1 MKKGWKTDTLSERK
15 IRSSVSGMKIMIK
28 LLTLENLS
36 AFSSDA
42 VYKICL
48 SLERFGMTDESI
60 LSYPTED
67 ALFYAADTY
76 LSAGDEVIVAA
87 EPNGYNAVKKDLLSY
102 LSLDSYS
109 SPEIAQCIAMNSG
122 WEENDFDAQAMCT
135 VAEKS
140 ICHLS
145 DDGLYCGFSINV
157 QNGRLTFLPLDFVRL
172 DGILA
177 SLIDNCLDPKPQEDE
192 PQDFDTNAGQIP
204 DLAQENPYD
213 FSEPVSKM
221 VYSLMQLD
229 RKLAIATGEA
239 TMWIYNLYD
248 KIDGLSDV
256 VNFVEIVDEEE
267 GEQPEESEEK
277 QSAESTQGD
286 EVQTGYDDED
296 SDAPN
301 QVGEASFDEPSSDE
315 NAPQESA
322 DTETPDE
329 QEKESVS
336 AKTIRFAR
344 EAMRNTE
351 SDFGAAI
358 SDVYTSEN
366 EDGTTNYFAFVA
378 IADKK
383 GAKAKKINTVSY
395 EDAKLLLPHC
405 ITVLS
410 ETVCQKVDAISASLN
425 PDGSDA
431 SANGGKS
438 EEKKISKG
446 MIAFAVAIFAV
457 AIISPIII
465 LSVIASGGRTNNDT
479 TTTLP
484 FNQVLLPTDQNTTA
498 ADLTAATADI
508 FGTSAQQE
516 ETSNAIFAPMEPTA
530 ADVSVITTTP
540 PVSSTKGTFT
550 FYVFGY
556 GHGVGLSQTG
566 ANALAAQGWS
576 FAQIL
581 ANYYYGATLVS
592 GDTYPEKIN
601 YSGSDYTTRE
611 FLAGALNAE
620 MGDSFNNEALKAQA
634 IAIYTFA
641 KYYGYKVDSSGTAYK
656 TGASQKIYGIVD
668 DIIKNGFYI
677 AYNGQTALTPFHAT
691 SEGKTTSYKNAWP
704 NAGVE
709 VLYLAGGRPSPN
721 ESSVENFKTPVTMT
735 SDEFKSLVE
744 SKGLGISCSGDP
756 ATWIS
761 IISHD
766 TAINENI
773 GYVSTINVGGKL
785 MSGNEF
791 RNKVMDGKI
800 RSHCFTVVYT
810 PSLS

>member
-1 MKKGWKTDTLSERK
+1 
-15 IRSSVSGMKIMIK
+15 MIK

-36 AFSSDA
+36 AFSSDS

-60 LSYPTED
+60 FSYPTVD

-87 EPNGYNAVKKDLLSY
+87 EANSFNSIKKELLSY
-102 LSLDSYS
+102 LAVETYS
-109 SPEIAQCIAMNSG
+109 SPEIAQHIAMNAGTDES
-122 WEENDFDAQAMCT
+122 DFDIQSMCT
-135 VAEKS
+135 VAEKGL
-140 ICHLS
+140 IHLS
-145 DDGLYCGFSINV
+145 DDGLYSGFSVNV
-157 QNGRLTFLPLDFVRL
+157 LNGRLTIIPLDFSRL
-172 DGILA
+172 DGILE
-177 SLIDNCLDPKPQEDE
+177 SYVNGCLDPKPAVPETDTGADGE
-192 PQDFDTNAGQIP
+192 PV
-204 DLAQENPYD
+204 QENPYD

-221 VYSLMQLD
+221 IYSLIQLD
-229 RKLAIATGEA
+229 RRLAIATGEA
-239 TMWIYNLYD
+239 TGWIYNLYD

-256 VNFVEIVDEEE
+256 VNFVEVIDEEE
-267 GEQPEESEEK
+267 TEPQNEQEPAAEPEETSENTDLPSDSDTQPEPEEAFD
-277 QSAESTQGD
+277 AESGFD
-286 EVQTGYDDED
+286 FEEPEK
-296 SDAPN
+296 AE
-301 QVGEASFDEPSSDE
+301 EAQKTAEAEPR
-315 NAPQESA
+315 
-322 DTETPDE
+322 
-329 QEKESVS
+329 EKESVS

-344 EAMRNTE
+344 EAMSNTD

-378 IADKK
+378 VADKK
-383 GAKAKKINTVSY
+383 GAKAKKINTVNY
-395 EDAKLLLPHC
+395 EDAELLLPHC

-410 ETVCQKVDAISASLN
+410 ETVCQKVDAVAASLSLEGEAS
-425 PDGSDA
+425 PDGT
-431 SANGGKS
+431 NG
-438 EEKKISKG
+438 EEKKLSKG
-446 MIAFAVAIFAV
+446 MIAFAAIIFAI

-465 LSVIASGGRTNNDT
+465 LTSIASGGRSGKNDT
-479 TTTLP
+479 TTTIE
-484 FNQVLLPTDQNTTA
+484 FNQVLLPTEQTTA
-498 ADLTAATADI
+498 ADIYATTADI
-508 FGTSAQQE
+508 FGTSAQGVQTG
-516 ETSNAIFAPMEPTA
+516 TSDPIFAPMEPTA
-530 ADVSVITTTP
+530 ADISVITTTP

-601 YSGSDYTTRE
+601 YSGTDYSTRDY
-611 FLAGALNAE
+611 LAGALYGE

-634 IAIYTFA
+634 VAIYTFA
-641 KYYGYKVDSSGTAYK
+641 KYYGYKVDSSGTAFK
-656 TGASQKIYGIVD
+656 SGASSKIYSIVD

-677 AYNGQTALTPFHAT
+677 AFNGQTALTPFHAT
-691 SEGKTTSYKNAWP
+691 SAGKTTSYRNVWGSET
-704 NAGVE
+704 NGVE
-709 VLYLAGGRPSPN
+709 LTYLAGGRPSPN
-721 ESSVENFKTPVTMT
+721 ESQVENFKTTVTMT

-744 SKGLGISCSGDP
+744 SKNLGISCSGDP

-773 GYVSTINVGGKL
+773 GYVSTVNVGGKL

-791 RNKVMDGKI
+791 RNKVMDGRL

-810 PSLS
+810 PSM

>member
-1 MKKGWKTDTLSERK
+1 
-15 IRSSVSGMKIMIK
+15 MIK

-60 LSYPTED
+60 LSYPNDD

-87 EPNGYNAVKKDLLSY
+87 EPNCYNSMKKDLLNY
-102 LSLDSYS
+102 LSVDSYS
-109 SPEIAQCIAMNSG
+109 CPEIAQCIAMNSG
-122 WEENDFDAQAMCT
+122 IEESDFDVEAMCT
-135 VAEKS
+135 VAENS
-140 ICHLS
+140 VYHLS
-145 DDGLYCGFSINV
+145 DDGLYSGFSVNAL
-157 QNGRLTFLPLDFVRL
+157 NGRLTVLPLDFARL
-172 DGILA
+172 DSILL
-177 SLIDNCLDPKPQEDE
+177 SLVDNCLDPKPTEDE
-192 PQDFDTNAGQIP
+192 LQDYTADDGQAQMIDT
-204 DLAQENPYD
+204 ENPYD

-229 RKLAIATGEA
+229 RRLAIATGEA

-256 VNFVEIVDEEE
+256 VNFVEIIDDEEIE
-267 GEQPEESEEK
+267 EPEEADETAQDGETEETEK
-277 QSAESTQGD
+277 AEEAEIKEDVTDLPDIADTS
-286 EVQTGYDDED
+286 DED
-296 SDAPN
+296 QLPQEETQQESSEP
-301 QVGEASFDEPSSDE
+301 EASEPK
-315 NAPQESA
+315 
-322 DTETPDE
+322 
-329 QEKESVS
+329 EKESVS

-383 GAKAKKINTVSY
+383 GAKAKKINTLNY

-410 ETVCQKVDAISASLN
+410 ETVCQKVDAISASLEIGDSASSEN
-425 PDGSDA
+425 GSK
-431 SANGGKS
+431 G
-438 EEKKISKG
+438 EEKKLSKG
-446 MIAFAVAIFAV
+446 MIAFAVIIFAI

-465 LSVIASGGRTNNDT
+465 LTSIASNKDPGGD

-484 FNQVLLPTDQNTTA
+484 FNQVMLPTDQLTTA
-498 ADLTAATADI
+498 ADIMATTADI
-508 FGTSAQQE
+508 FGTSAQPVQ
-516 ETSNAIFAPMEPTA
+516 ETSNPIFAPMEPTA

-540 PVSSTKGTFT
+540 PVSSTSGTFT

-611 FLAGALNAE
+611 YLAGALYAE

-656 TGASQKIYGIVD
+656 TGASEKIYGIVD

-691 SEGKTTSYKNAWP
+691 SAGVTTSYKNAWP
-704 NAGVE
+704 DAGVE
-709 VLYLAGGRPSPN
+709 VLYLAGGRPSPD
-721 ESSVENFKTPVTMT
+721 ESSVEDFKTTVTMT
-735 SDEFKSLVE
+735 SEEFKSLAE

-791 RNKVMDGKI
+791 RNKVMDGKL

-810 PSLS
+810 PSAS